1 MTRLEPAPTGQRTE
15 PRQFV
20 VGDRVYQV
28 HTDWPGTV
36 ENTDNPT
43 RPDVKFDGVTNA
55 VPIDAAQLR
64 HHPITGGGK

>member
-1 MTRLEPAPTGQRTE
+1 
-15 PRQFV
+15 V

-36 ENTDNPT
+36 ENADNPT

-64 HHPITGGGK
+64 HHPVTGGGR